1 MASTYPLSQS
11 PAFSSLLAPLA
22 LGGAKLAFLAVRGME
37 GFLAQPASEAPPS
50 VSSLSSLVVPNPT
63 TTATDPSRTLVV
75 GDNDG
80 VSPRV
85 VVVFMLLATFATAGV
100 GSKYIRT
107 KSGLI
112 FTPRSRKDDE
122 DRQPPAPKR
131 NWDDEDSEGSREE
144 DISEDG
150 GDDDDADYCDDGDG
164 DDSSDGDE
172 YTEDEDVYDDKASPG
187 GDGGDPDPD
196 EPSQGVSCD
205 TPKHPRPLMDL
216 TLWEQLL
223 FVILCVLNGFVLY
236 RTAWFQGLLTSLAN
250 LQVVV
255 HQVGTESR
263 SKAAPL
269 FSKTLRL
276 DASPPGVLLLDAS
289 PLLLLLDASPPVPLL
304 DAPPPALLLDASPPA
319 PPLDV
324 PPPVLLLDASP
335 PVPLLDASPPALL
348 LDASPPVP
356 LSGAPAPLPLPDA
369 PPQVPCYERF
379 VIREEPDAPQRST
392 FKACLGWTIVGM
404 LLWDGWRTRE
414 SWKTLISA
422 SLAAIMARVN
432 GATAFDPMDI
442 AVEDEDGDDP
452 YQDSTTLAA
461 ARSYEDGDGDEDDDS
476 DTSKPFTPPPIPV
489 TEPLD
494 IRPQE
499 LECAR
504 KGSANSDSDLSM
516 PSVGCGEDIRSCGP
530 DDACKGSADTHPDSC
545 MPSVGCGPGL
555 PDEIQGA
562 MFGVNGDDGDDDEDG
577 GEEGWLINANEYY
590 EEDPE
595 EMEAEENIK
604 EGELDGASKSI
615 PAAVQDE
622 GWLINANEYY
632 EEDPEEMEGE
642 EDVEEGELD
651 SAGKSIPALVQDEE
665 WEDPNDETILDPA
678 VIREGFAAMYRVLL
692 AEREEG

>member
-1 MASTYPLSQS
+1 MASTYSLSQS

-22 LGGAKLAFLAVRGME
+22 LAFLAVRGME

-63 TTATDPSRTLVV
+63 TAATDPSRTLVV

-131 NWDDEDSEGSREE
+131 NWDDEDSEGSGEE

-150 GDDDDADYCDDGDG
+150 GGGDDDYYCDDGDG
-164 DDSSDGDE
+164 DDSNSDDE
-172 YTEDEDVYDDKASPG
+172 YTEDEDVYDDQASPE

-205 TPKHPRPLMDL
+205 TPKHPRPFMDF

-223 FVILCVLNGFVLY
+223 FVILCVLNGFGLY
-236 RTAWFQGLLTSLAN
+236 RTAWFQGLLISLAN

-263 SKAAPL
+263 SAPL
-269 FSKTLRL
+269 FSKTLLL
-276 DASPPGVLLLDAS
+276 DASPLGVLLLDAS

-304 DAPPPALLLDASPPA
+304 DAPPPAFLLDASPPV
-319 PPLDV
+319 PLLDV

-335 PVPLLDASPPALL
+335 PVPLLDASPPVLL

-356 LSGAPAPLPLPDA
+356 LSDVPPSLPLPDA
-369 PPQVPCYERF
+369 PPEVPCYERF
-379 VIREEPDAPQRST
+379 VIREEPGAPQRST

-404 LLWDGWRTRE
+404 LLWDVWRTRE

-432 GATAFDPMDI
+432 GATAFDRMDI

-461 ARSYEDGDGDEDDDS
+461 ARS
-476 DTSKPFTPPPIPV
+476 
-489 TEPLD
+489 
-494 IRPQE
+494 
-499 LECAR
+499 
-504 KGSANSDSDLSM
+504 
-516 PSVGCGEDIRSCGP
+516 
-530 DDACKGSADTHPDSC
+530 
-545 MPSVGCGPGL
+545 
-555 PDEIQGA
+555 
-562 MFGVNGDDGDDDEDG
+562 
-577 GEEGWLINANEYY
+577 
-590 EEDPE
+590 
-595 EMEAEENIK
+595 
-604 EGELDGASKSI
+604 
-615 PAAVQDE
+615 
-622 GWLINANEYY
+622 
-632 EEDPEEMEGE
+632 
-642 EDVEEGELD
+642 
-651 SAGKSIPALVQDEE
+651 
-665 WEDPNDETILDPA
+665 
-678 VIREGFAAMYRVLL
+678 
-692 AEREEG
+692 